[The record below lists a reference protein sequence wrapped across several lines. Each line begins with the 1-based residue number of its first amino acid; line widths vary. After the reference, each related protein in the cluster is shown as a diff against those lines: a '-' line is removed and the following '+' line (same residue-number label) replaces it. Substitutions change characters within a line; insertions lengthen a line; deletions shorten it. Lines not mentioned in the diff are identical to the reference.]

1 MNVSIFGTGK
11 GEFSNKSWAS
21 VMLAYVPY
29 LCINL
34 IFVLKYSQRVTSHY
48 FLVCVAF
55 ALASVIFLYFLKPI
69 VNTLKRTS
77 VWLFVSLV
85 GLLLMAVVLQYLIDP
100 YQLQVDR
107 WSAIHFFLDEL
118 LQGNYPYKA
127 GTHLGGYGSPFP
139 VWQCFHLPFYFLGNV
154 GLSFFVVSFIFVYSI
169 YKFYG
174 AKVALYIWMLLVASP
189 AYLYESV
196 VRSDLI
202 TNLILSAT
210 IVVWLKNKEIK
221 LSEHIVSLACLVGL
235 LASTRFISIVPIAAL
250 YGTSFLNLSL
260 KKQFA
265 FISIVV
271 SVFVLTF
278 LPFLLWEGE
287 SLLFFEYN
295 PFILQTRQGSWL
307 VLLLFA
313 FVAVASVVYA
323 SRKNKSLYL
332 LIAYL
337 LNFLVVTAF
346 VEKMILHDAWGEL
359 FSSMFDITYLSV
371 ALPFYVLYLGVDDIN
386 AQ

>member
-1 MNVSIFGTGK
+1 
-11 GEFSNKSWAS
+11 
-21 VMLAYVPY
+21 MLAYIPY

-48 FLVCVAF
+48 FFVCVAF
-55 ALASVIFLYFLKPI
+55 ALASIIFLYFLKPI
-69 VNTLKRTS
+69 INRLKKTS
-77 VWLFVSLV
+77 IWLFASLI
-85 GLLLMAVVLQYLIDP
+85 GLLLMAGVLQCLIDP

-118 LQGNYPYKA
+118 FQGNYPYKA

-174 AKVALYIWMLLVASP
+174 AKSALYIWMLLVASP
-189 AYLYESV
+189 AYWYESV

-210 IVVWLKNKEIK
+210 IVLWLKNKEIK
-221 LSEHIVSLACLVGL
+221 LSGHIVSLACLIGL

-250 YGTSFLNLSL
+250 YGASFLKLSL
-260 KKQFA
+260 KKQIT
-265 FISIVV
+265 FISIVAF
-271 SVFVLTF
+271 VFVLTF
-278 LPFLLWEGE
+278 LPFLLWERE

-295 PFILQTRQGSWL
+295 PFVLQTRQGSWF
-307 VLLLFA
+307 VLQLFVI
-313 FVAVASVVYA
+313 VAIVSVINA
-323 SRKNKSLYL
+323 TRKNKSLYL
-332 LIAYL
+332 LTAYL

-346 VEKMILHDAWGEL
+346 VEKMILNDAWGKL
-359 FSSMFDITYLSV
+359 FSPMFDITYLSV

>member
-1 MNVSIFGTGK
+1 MSITESK
-11 GEFSNKSWAS
+11 KEEFFSKLWAS
-21 VMLAYVPY
+21 VMLAYIPY

-48 FLVCVAF
+48 FFVCVAF
-55 ALASVIFLYFLKPI
+55 ALASIIFLYFLKPI
-69 VNTLKRTS
+69 INRLKKTS
-77 VWLFVSLV
+77 IWLFASLI
-85 GLLLMAVVLQYLIDP
+85 GLLLMAGVLQCIIDP

-118 LQGNYPYKA
+118 FQGNYPYKA

-174 AKVALYIWMLLVASP
+174 AKSALYIWMLLVASP
-189 AYLYESV
+189 AYWYESV

-210 IVVWLKNKEIK
+210 IVLWLKNKEIK
-221 LSEHIVSLACLVGL
+221 LSGHIVSLACLIGL

-250 YGTSFLNLSL
+250 YGASFIKLSL
-260 KKQFA
+260 KKQIT
-265 FISIVV
+265 FISIVAF
-271 SVFVLTF
+271 VFVLTF

-295 PFILQTRQGSWL
+295 PFVLQTRQGSWF
-307 VLLLFA
+307 VLLLFVI
-313 FVAVASVVYA
+313 VAIVSVIYA
-323 SRKNKSLYL
+323 TRKNKSLYL
-332 LIAYL
+332 LTAYL

-346 VEKMILHDAWGEL
+346 VEKMILNDAWGKL
-359 FSSMFDITYLSV
+359 FSPMFDITYLSV

>member
-1 MNVSIFGTGK
+1 MSITESK
-11 GEFSNKSWAS
+11 KEEFFSKSWAS
-21 VMLAYVPY
+21 VMLAYIPY

-48 FLVCVAF
+48 FFVCVAF
-55 ALASVIFLYFLKPI
+55 ALASVTFLCFLKPI
-69 VNTLKRTS
+69 VNQLKKTS
-77 VWLFVSLV
+77 IWLFASLI
-85 GLLLMAVVLQYLIDP
+85 GFLFMAGVLQCIIDP

-118 LQGNYPYKA
+118 FQGNYPYKA

-174 AKVALYIWMLLVASP
+174 AKSALYIWMLLVASP
-189 AYLYESV
+189 AYWYESV

-210 IVVWLKNKEIK
+210 IVLWLKNKEIK
-221 LSEHIVSLACLVGL
+221 LSGHIVSLACLVGL
-235 LASTRFISIVPIAAL
+235 LASTRFISLVPIAAL
-250 YGTSFLNLSL
+250 YGMSFLKLSF
-260 KKQFA
+260 KKQIT
-265 FISIVV
+265 FISIVAF
-271 SVFVLTF
+271 VFVLTF

-295 PFILQTRQGSWL
+295 PFVLQTRQGSWF
-307 VLLLFA
+307 VLLLFVI
-313 FVAVASVVYA
+313 VAIVSVIYA
-323 SRKNKSLYL
+323 TRKNKSLYL

-346 VEKMILHDAWGEL
+346 VEKMILNDAWGKL
-359 FSSMFDITYLSV
+359 FSPMFDITYLSV
-371 ALPFYVLYLGVDDIN
+371 ALPFYVLYLGVDAIN

>member
-1 MNVSIFGTGK
+1 MSITESK
-11 GEFSNKSWAS
+11 KEEFFSKSWAS
-21 VMLAYVPY
+21 VMLAYIPY

-48 FLVCVAF
+48 FFVCVAF
-55 ALASVIFLYFLKPI
+55 ALASIIFLYFLKPI
-69 VNTLKRTS
+69 INRLKKTS
-77 VWLFVSLV
+77 IWLFASLI
-85 GLLLMAVVLQYLIDP
+85 GLLLMAGVLQCLIDP

-118 LQGNYPYKA
+118 FQGNYPYKA

-174 AKVALYIWMLLVASP
+174 AKSALYIWMLLVASP
-189 AYLYESV
+189 AYWYESV

-210 IVVWLKNKEIK
+210 IVLWLKNKEIK
-221 LSEHIVSLACLVGL
+221 LSGRIVSLACLIGL

-250 YGTSFLNLSL
+250 YGASFLKLSF
-260 KKQFA
+260 KKQIT
-265 FISIVV
+265 FISIVAF
-271 SVFVLTF
+271 VFVLTF

-295 PFILQTRQGSWL
+295 PFVLQTRQGSWF
-307 VLLLFA
+307 VLLLFVI
-313 FVAVASVVYA
+313 VAIVSVIYA
-323 SRKNKSLYL
+323 TRKNKSLYL
-332 LIAYL
+332 LTAYL

-346 VEKMILHDAWGEL
+346 VEKMILNDAWGKL
-359 FSSMFDITYLSV
+359 FSPMFDITYLSV

>member
-1 MNVSIFGTGK
+1 MSITESK
-11 GEFSNKSWAS
+11 KEEFFSKSWAS
-21 VMLAYVPY
+21 VMLAYIPY

-48 FLVCVAF
+48 FFVCVAF
-55 ALASVIFLYFLKPI
+55 ALASIIFLYFLKPI
-69 VNTLKRTS
+69 INRLKKTS
-77 VWLFVSLV
+77 IWLFASLI
-85 GLLLMAVVLQYLIDP
+85 GLLLMAGVLQCLIDP

-118 LQGNYPYKA
+118 FQGNYPYKA

-174 AKVALYIWMLLVASP
+174 AKSALYIWMLLVASP
-189 AYLYESV
+189 AYWYESV

-210 IVVWLKNKEIK
+210 IVLWLKNKEIK
-221 LSEHIVSLACLVGL
+221 FSGHIVSLACLIGL

-250 YGTSFLNLSL
+250 YGASFLKLSF
-260 KKQFA
+260 KKQIT
-265 FISIVV
+265 FISIVAF
-271 SVFVLTF
+271 VFVLTF

-295 PFILQTRQGSWL
+295 PFILQTRQGSWF
-307 VLLLFA
+307 VLLLFVI
-313 FVAVASVVYA
+313 VAIVSVIYA
-323 SRKNKSLYL
+323 TRKNKSLYL
-332 LIAYL
+332 LTAYL

-346 VEKMILHDAWGEL
+346 VEKMILNDAWGKL
-359 FSSMFDITYLSV
+359 FSPMFDITYLSL

>member
-1 MNVSIFGTGK
+1 
-11 GEFSNKSWAS
+11 
-21 VMLAYVPY
+21 MLAYIPY

-48 FLVCVAF
+48 FFVCVAF
-55 ALASVIFLYFLKPI
+55 ALASIIFLYFLKPI
-69 VNTLKRTS
+69 INRLKKTS
-77 VWLFVSLV
+77 IWLFVSLI
-85 GLLLMAVVLQYLIDP
+85 GLLFMAGVLQCIIDP

-118 LQGNYPYKA
+118 FQGNYPYKA

-174 AKVALYIWMLLVASP
+174 AQSALYIWMLLVASP
-189 AYLYESV
+189 AYWYESV

-210 IVVWLKNKEIK
+210 IVLWLKNKEIK
-221 LSEHIVSLACLVGL
+221 LSGHIVSLACLVGL
-235 LASTRFISIVPIAAL
+235 LASTRFISLVPIAAL
-250 YGTSFLNLSL
+250 YGMSFLKLSF
-260 KKQFA
+260 KKQIT
-265 FISIVV
+265 FISIVAF
-271 SVFVLTF
+271 VFVLTF

-295 PFILQTRQGSWL
+295 PFVLQTRQGSWF
-307 VLLLFA
+307 VLLLFVI
-313 FVAVASVVYA
+313 VAIVSVFYA
-323 SRKNKSLYL
+323 YRKNKSLYL

-346 VEKMILHDAWGEL
+346 VEKMILNDAWGKL
-359 FSSMFDITYLSV
+359 FSPMFDITYLSV

>member
-1 MNVSIFGTGK
+1 MSITESK
-11 GEFSNKSWAS
+11 KEEFFSKSWAS
-21 VMLAYVPY
+21 VMLAYIPY

-48 FLVCVAF
+48 FFVCVAF
-55 ALASVIFLYFLKPI
+55 ALASIIFLYFLKPI
-69 VNTLKRTS
+69 INRLKKTS
-77 VWLFVSLV
+77 IWLFASLI
-85 GLLLMAVVLQYLIDP
+85 GLLLMAGVLQCLIDP

-118 LQGNYPYKA
+118 FQGNYPYKA

-174 AKVALYIWMLLVASP
+174 AKSALYIWMLLVASP
-189 AYLYESV
+189 AYWYESV

-210 IVVWLKNKEIK
+210 IVLWLKNKEIK
-221 LSEHIVSLACLVGL
+221 LSGHIVSLACLIGL

-250 YGTSFLNLSL
+250 YGASFIKLSF
-260 KKQFA
+260 KKQIT
-265 FISIVV
+265 FISIVAF
-271 SVFVLTF
+271 VFVLTF

-295 PFILQTRQGSWL
+295 PFVLQTRQGSWF
-307 VLLLFA
+307 VLLLFVI
-313 FVAVASVVYA
+313 VAIVSVIYA
-323 SRKNKSLYL
+323 TRKNKSLYL
-332 LIAYL
+332 LTAYL

-346 VEKMILHDAWGEL
+346 VEKMILNDAWGKL
-359 FSSMFDITYLSV
+359 FSPMFDITYLSV